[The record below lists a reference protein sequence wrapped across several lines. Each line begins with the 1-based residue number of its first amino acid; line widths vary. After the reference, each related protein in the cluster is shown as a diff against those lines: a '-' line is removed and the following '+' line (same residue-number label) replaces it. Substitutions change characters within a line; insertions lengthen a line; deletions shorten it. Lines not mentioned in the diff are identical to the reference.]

1 MTTSELTG
9 MPDGSVPDLVRET
22 AEDYTRLYIEI
33 SRLKNEHKLL
43 SEKLMIEMDNAGVA
57 AVVVLIGGTRYV
69 TSKQVGAAKLK
80 TKDLTD

>member
-9 MPDGSVPDLVRET
+9 MPDGSVPDSVRET
-22 AEDYTRLYIEI
+22 AEDYTKHGIELSI
-33 SRLKNEHKLL
+33 DEEKHKELG
-43 SEKLMIEMDNAGVA
+43 EKLMIEMDNAGVT